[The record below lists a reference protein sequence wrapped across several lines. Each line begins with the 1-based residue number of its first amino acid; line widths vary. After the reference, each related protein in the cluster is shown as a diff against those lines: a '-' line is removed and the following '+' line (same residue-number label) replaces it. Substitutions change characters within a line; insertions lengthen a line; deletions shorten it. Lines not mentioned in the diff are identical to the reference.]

1 MSIIV
6 AYFVSLALLLAFF
19 LMIYIPLL
27 RIELV

>member
-1 MSIIV
+1 MSV
-6 AYFVSLALLLAFF
+6 VVSYFISLFLLLGFF

>member
-6 AYFVSLALLLAFF
+6 AYFVSLAFLLAFF